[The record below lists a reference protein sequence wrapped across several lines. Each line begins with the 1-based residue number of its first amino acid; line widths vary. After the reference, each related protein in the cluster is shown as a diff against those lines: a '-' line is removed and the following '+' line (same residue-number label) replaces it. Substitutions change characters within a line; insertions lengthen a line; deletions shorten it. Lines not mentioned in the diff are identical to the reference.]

1 MDQFTNLES
10 ESKIIRDK
18 NMSTSEKILAIIGE
32 DDDEDD
38 EEDEKKKDDKKEDD
52 QHFEIGLMDG
62 DQIDLANTPE
72 SPMTPQVDER
82 IGKYRKMLDCE
93 RQYMLDYAS
102 MPAVYQT
109 ESA

>member
-1 MDQFTNLES
+1 
-10 ESKIIRDK
+10 
-18 NMSTSEKILAIIGE
+18 
-32 DDDEDD
+32 
-38 EEDEKKKDDKKEDD
+38 
-52 QHFEIGLMDG
+52 MDG

-102 MPAVYQT
+102 MPAVY
-109 ESA
+109 